1 MNIMLIDEDGKKV
14 SDSIDFIE
22 ATKIADKCGKNLMLV
37 NKQNKVYRIADEGR
51 LKYEQRQKRKKQKAH
66 KRAHKIKEIQ
76 LRPTIDDGDLN
87 TKIRHMNEFLKNG
100 LRTKLIMKFRR
111 YQMAFKDSGMH
122 KVNTIVNKLVES
134 NIATID
140 GPPRFEG
147 NNIVVF
153 LNPKK

>member
-1 MNIMLIDEDGKKV
+1 MNIMLIDENGRKV

-22 ATKIADKCGKNLMLV
+22 AKKIADKCGKDLMLV
-37 NKQNKVYRIADEGR
+37 SEQNKVYRIADEGK
-51 LKYEQRQKRKKQKAH
+51 LKYERKQKQKKQRAN
-66 KRAHKIKEIQ
+66 KRTHKIKEIQ

-111 YQMAFKDSGMH
+111 YQTAFKDSGMH
-122 KVNTIVNKLVES
+122 KVNTIVNKFVE
-134 NIATID
+134 NNVATID

-153 LNPKK
+153 LSPKK